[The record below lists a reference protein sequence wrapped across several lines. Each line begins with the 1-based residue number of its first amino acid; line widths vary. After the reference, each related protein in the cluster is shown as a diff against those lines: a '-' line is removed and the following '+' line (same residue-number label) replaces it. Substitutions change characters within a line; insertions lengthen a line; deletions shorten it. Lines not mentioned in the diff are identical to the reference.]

1 MKFKPNAMRFLPTI
15 LLFTTIILQTNAR
28 PIREMYLPAGD
39 SLTLDK
45 YIVAQN
51 IKAERTPE
59 GVFFTAHT
67 EGVGKEP
74 QQGDFVKIRYVG
86 KLLSGKVFDESPK
99 NEPFAYRF
107 GTQQVIE
114 GWDIALK
121 RLRVG
126 AKVTIYVPAK
136 LAYGTMGIGTSV
148 PPNTPLMYD
157 IELVDILTPSQYHEH
172 LKGVENAEKRA
183 FMERIAEQLLTDQH
197 AIHEYGQK
205 HKLKLKRTENNDISY
220 IITKKGKGENAKAG
234 NQVTFTYE
242 GKLLNDKVFDA
253 TKEGQPMTIK
263 LDEGNTI
270 AGLEEGLTAFAEGSE
285 GYILIPSKFGYGSTP
300 YEEGKVVIA
309 GNSVLIFKIS
319 VLSIK

>member
-1 MKFKPNAMRFLPTI
+1 MKFLPII
-15 LLFTTIILQTNAR
+15 LLFTTIIFQINAR
-28 PIREMYLPAGD
+28 PIRKIDSTKGD

-45 YIVAQN
+45 YITAQN

-99 NEPFAYRF
+99 NEPFAYRL
-107 GTQQVIE
+107 GTHQVIE

-121 RLRVG
+121 RLRIG

-157 IELVDILTPSQYHEH
+157 IELVDILTAPQYQEH
-172 LKGVENAEKRA
+172 LKGIEDAEKRA
-183 FMERIAEQLLTDQH
+183 FMERIAEQLLTDQR
-197 AIHEYGQK
+197 AINEYGLK
-205 HKLKLKRTENNDISY
+205 HKLKLKRTEENGISY
-220 IITKKGKGENAKAG
+220 ALTKKGKGEAAKAG
-234 NQVTFTYE
+234 KEVTFTYE

-253 TKEGQPMTIK
+253 TKDGKPLTIK

-270 AGLEEGLTAFAEGSE
+270 AGLEEGLTAFSEGSE
-285 GYILIPSKFGYGSTP
+285 GYIFVPSKFGYGSMP

-309 GNSVLIFKIS
+309 GNSVLIFKIA
-319 VLSIK
+319 VLSVK

>member
-1 MKFKPNAMRFLPTI
+1 MKFLPTI

-28 PIREMYLPAGD
+28 PILEIDARIGD

-45 YIVAQN
+45 YIISQN

-114 GWDIALK
+114 GWDIAIK

-157 IELVDILTPSQYHEH
+157 IEMVDILSPPQYQAH
-172 LKGVENAEKRA
+172 LKGIEDAEKRA
-183 FMERIAEQLLTDQH
+183 FMERIAEQLLTDQR
-197 AIHEYGQK
+197 AINEYGLK
-205 HKLKLKRTENNDISY
+205 HKLKLKRTENGISY
-220 IITKKGKGENAKAG
+220 VITKKRKGKPAEVG
-234 NQVTFTYE
+234 NLITFTYE
-242 GKLLNDKVFDA
+242 GTLLNDNVFDA
-253 TKEGQPMTIK
+253 TKEDKPLTIK

-270 AGLEEGLTAFAEGSE
+270 AGLEEGLTAFSEGSE
-285 GYILIPSKFGYGSTP
+285 GYILIPSKFGYGSTA
-300 YEEGKVVIA
+300 YEEGKVVVA

-319 VLSIK
+319 VLSVKRY

>member
-1 MKFKPNAMRFLPTI
+1 MKFLPII
-15 LLFTTIILQTNAR
+15 LLFTTLIFQTNAR
-28 PIREMYLPAGD
+28 PIRGMYSPTGD

-45 YIVAQN
+45 YITAQN
-51 IKAERTPE
+51 IKAELTPE

-107 GTQQVIE
+107 GTHQVIE

-121 RLRVG
+121 RLRIG

-157 IELVDILTPSQYHEH
+157 IELVDILTPSQYQEH
-172 LKGVENAEKRA
+172 LKGVADTEKRA
-183 FMERIAEQLLTDQH
+183 FMERIAAQLLTDQY
-197 AIHEYGQK
+197 AINDYGLK
-205 HKLKLKRTENNDISY
+205 HKLKLKRTEENSISY
-220 IITKKGKGENAKAG
+220 IITKKGKSETAKAG
-234 NQVTFTYE
+234 KQVTFTYE
-242 GKLLNDKVFDA
+242 GKLLNDKVFD
-253 TKEGQPMTIK
+253 TTDGKPLTIK

-270 AGLEEGLTAFAEGSE
+270 AGLEEGLTAFSEGSE
-285 GYILIPSKFGYGSTP
+285 GYIFIPSKFGYGSMP
-300 YEEGKVVIA
+300 YEDGKVVIA
-309 GNSVLIFKIS
+309 GNSVLIFKVS
-319 VLSIK
+319 VLSVK

>member
-1 MKFKPNAMRFLPTI
+1 MTLTF
-15 LLFTTIILQTNAR
+15 QTNAR
-28 PIREMYLPAGD
+28 PIRELVARTGD

-45 YIVAQN
+45 YITSQN

-114 GWDIALK
+114 GWDIAIK

-157 IELVDILTPSQYHEH
+157 IELVDILTPTQYQEH
-172 LKGVENAEKRA
+172 LKGIEDAEKRA
-183 FMERIAEQLLTDQH
+183 FMERIAEQLLTDQR
-197 AIHEYGQK
+197 AINEYGLK
-205 HKLKLKRTENNDISY
+205 HKLKLKRTEANDISY
-220 IITKKGKGENAKAG
+220 IITKKGKGETAKAG
-234 NQVTFTYE
+234 KQVTFTYE
-242 GKLLNDKVFDA
+242 GTLLNKQIFDA
-253 TKEGQPMTIK
+253 TKDDKPLTIK

-270 AGLEEGLTAFAEGSE
+270 AGLEEGLTAFSEGSE
-285 GYILIPSKFGYGSTP
+285 GCIFVPSKFGYGSMP

-319 VLSIK
+319 VLSVK

>member
-1 MKFKPNAMRFLPTI
+1 MKFLPTI

-28 PIREMYLPAGD
+28 PIREINLPTGD

-45 YIVAQN
+45 YITSQN

-107 GTQQVIE
+107 GTHQVIE
-114 GWDIALK
+114 GWDIAIK

-157 IELVDILTPSQYHEH
+157 IELMDILSPPQYQEH
-172 LKGVENAEKRA
+172 LKGIENAEKRA
-183 FMERIAEQLLTDQH
+183 FMERIAAQLLTDQR
-197 AIHEYGQK
+197 AINEYGLK
-205 HKLKLKRTENNDISY
+205 HKLKLKRTENDISY
-220 IITKKGKGENAKAG
+220 IITKKGKGETAKAG

-253 TKEGQPMTIK
+253 TKEGKSLTIK
-263 LDEGNTI
+263 LDESNTI
-270 AGLEEGLTAFAEGSE
+270 AGLEEGLTAFSEGSE
-285 GYILIPSKFGYGSTP
+285 GYIFVPSKFGYGSTP
-300 YEEGKVVIA
+300 YEEGGVVIA

-319 VLSIK
+319 VLSVK